1 MVGGGAVFV
10 RQTTGFSFQIFRWVM
25 TPDPDFLMGG
35 SDLFTTAMVWGW
47 GLVHMAKLCN
57 DVIG

>member
-10 RQTTGFSFQIFRWVM
+10 RQTAGFSFQIFRWVM

-35 SDLFTTAMVWGW
+35 SDLFTTAMVWGGVLFIW
-47 GLVHMAKLCN
+47 LN
-57 DVIG
+57 YDIG